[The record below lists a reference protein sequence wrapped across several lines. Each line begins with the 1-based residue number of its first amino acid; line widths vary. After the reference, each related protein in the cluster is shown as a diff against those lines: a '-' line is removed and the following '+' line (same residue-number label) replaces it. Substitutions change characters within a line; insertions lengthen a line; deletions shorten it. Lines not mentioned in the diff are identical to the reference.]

1 VLRRV
6 VPLFVAF
13 VAVHVVVGILGY
25 QQPNEPMGDVYLV
38 YEPWSRCA
46 LFGGIDVSSCT
57 RSDAWA
63 WPGITEKWIYPQ
75 LAFLPMTFAW
85 VFAWAVGY
93 TSAWAIT
100 VALFN
105 LVAFV
110 VLVGTGRST
119 GRVLAAW
126 FWLAAILLI
135 GPVGLYRIDGI
146 TVPFAIL
153 GSIWMLRRPFVAS
166 LLLSISVWMK
176 VWPAA
181 ILAAGLIVVRRR
193 LALIWGAV
201 AVSLATIIPVVALGG
216 APYVFGFV
224 GDQTSRGIQ
233 MEAPVGGL
241 YMFLAAFYV
250 PGSEV
255 YYDGGVLTFQ
265 VTGPGAE
272 PLIAAMTPIMLLT
285 MVAVAVVG
293 VMKMRRG
300 ATFLSLFPPL
310 SLALVTAFIALN
322 KVGSPQYY
330 VWLFAPVVLGLMI
343 DRRRW
348 YAFAGMTLVIA
359 ALTQWMYPLMY
370 DGLMATHP
378 NPFPVFVLEARNLLA
393 LILLV
398 WAIVRV
404 VRVPT
409 GRVRPPAGLREIVT
423 GRRPIPARVSSGR

>member
-1 VLRRV
+1 MVRRV
-6 VPLFVAF
+6 VVLLLAF
-13 VAVHVVVGILGY
+13 VAVHVTVGILGY

-46 LFGGIDVSSCT
+46 LFGGIDVTSCT
-57 RSDAWA
+57 RSDMWA

-85 VFAWAVGY
+85 LFAWAVGY
-93 TSAWAIT
+93 TPAWAIT
-100 VALFN
+100 VSLFN

-110 VLVGTGRST
+110 ILVGRARSRGRL
-119 GRVLAAW
+119 LAAW

-153 GSIWMLRRPFVAS
+153 GSIWLVRRPFVAS
-166 LLLSISVWMK
+166 LLLSIAVWMK

-181 ILAAGLIVVRRR
+181 ILAAGFVAVRRR
-193 LALIWGAV
+193 LALVWGAV

-241 YMFLAAFYV
+241 YMFLASFYV

-265 VTGPGAE
+265 VAGPGSDVV
-272 PLIAAMTPIMLLT
+272 IAVMTPLMLLV
-285 MVAVAVVG
+285 MAAVAIVG
-293 VMKMRRG
+293 ARKMWRG
-300 ATFLSLFPPL
+300 ATFLSVFPPL

-330 VWLFAPVVLGLMI
+330 VWLFAPVVLGLML

-348 YAFAGMTLVIA
+348 YGFAVMTLAICG
-359 ALTQWMYPLMY
+359 LTQWVYPLVY

-378 NPFPVFVLEARNLLA
+378 APFPVILLELRNLLA
-393 LILLV
+393 LVLMV

-404 VRVPT
+404 MRVPT
-409 GRVRPPAGLREIVT
+409 GRLPHPATLRDWVL
-423 GRRPIPARVSSGR
+423 GRRPVPARVAAK

>member
-1 VLRRV
+1 MVRRV
-6 VPLFVAF
+6 VVLLLAF
-13 VAVHVVVGILGY
+13 VAVHVTVGILGF

-46 LFGGIDVSSCT
+46 LFGGIDVTSCT
-57 RSDAWA
+57 RSIGWE

-85 VFAWAVGY
+85 VFAWATGY
-93 TSAWAIT
+93 TQAWAIT
-100 VALFN
+100 VSLAN

-110 VLVGTGRST
+110 VLVGSGRSR
-119 GRVLAAW
+119 GRVIAAV

-153 GSIWMLRRPFVAS
+153 GSIWLVRRPFVAS
-166 LLLSISVWMK
+166 VLLSIAIWMK

-181 ILAAGLIVVRRR
+181 ILAAGFVAIRRR
-193 LALIWGAV
+193 LALVWGAV

-241 YMFLAAFYV
+241 YMFLASFYV
-250 PGSEV
+250 PGSQV
-255 YYDGGVLTFQ
+255 YYDGTVLTFQ
-265 VTGPGAE
+265 VSGPFSDIV
-272 PLIAAMTPIMLLT
+272 IAAMTPIMLLV
-285 MVAVAVVG
+285 MLAVLVVG
-293 VMKMRRG
+293 ARKMWLG
-300 ATFLSLFPPL
+300 ATFLSVFPPL
-310 SLALVTAFIALN
+310 ALALVTAFIALN

-330 VWLFAPVVLGLMI
+330 VWLFPPVVLGLML

-348 YAFAGMTLVIA
+348 YGFA
-359 ALTQWMYPLMY
+359 ALTLAIAGVTQWVYPLVY
-370 DGLMATHP
+370 DGLMATNP
-378 NPFPVFVLEARNLLA
+378 APFPVFLLELRNLLGVV
-393 LILLV
+393 LMV

-404 VRVPT
+404 VRVRT
-409 GRVRPPAGLREIVT
+409 GRVARAKDLREWVL
-423 GRRPIPARVSSGR
+423 GRRSVPARVSAT

>member
-1 VLRRV
+1 MLRRV
-6 VPLFVAF
+6 VPLLIAF

-46 LFGGIDVSSCT
+46 LFGGVDVTSCT
-57 RSDAWA
+57 RSATWE

-85 VFAWAVGY
+85 LFAWAVGY
-93 TSAWAIT
+93 TPAWAIT
-100 VALFN
+100 VSLFN

-110 VLVGTGRST
+110 ILVGTGRSR

-166 LLLSISVWMK
+166 VLLSVAVWMK

-181 ILAAGLIVVRRR
+181 ILAAGAVVVRRR
-193 LALIWGAV
+193 LALVWGAV

-250 PGSEV
+250 PGSQV
-255 YYDGGVLTFQ
+255 YYDAGVLTFQ

-272 PLIAAMTPIMLLT
+272 PLIAAMTPIMLLV
-285 MVAVAVVG
+285 MVGVAVVG
-293 VMKMRRG
+293 VRKLRAG

-330 VWLFAPVVLGLMI
+330 VWLFAPVVLGLMV

-359 ALTQWMYPLMY
+359 ALTQWMYPLLY

-393 LILLV
+393 VVLLV
-398 WAIVRV
+398 WAVVRV
-404 VRVPT
+404 VRVPV
-409 GRVRPPAGLREIVT
+409 GRVRPPAGLHEIVT
-423 GRRPIPARVSSGR
+423 GRRAPFPRAAARR

>member
-1 VLRRV
+1 MLRRV

-93 TSAWAIT
+93 TPAWAIT

-110 VLVGTGRST
+110 VLVGKGRST

-126 FWLAAILLI
+126 FWIAAILLI

-153 GSIWMLRRPFVAS
+153 GSMWMLRRPFVAS

-181 ILAAGLIVVRRR
+181 ILATGLIVVRRR

-255 YYDGGVLTFQ
+255 YYDSGVLTFQ

-378 NPFPVFVLEARNLLA
+378 NPFPVVVLEARNLLA
-393 LILLV
+393 LVLLV

-404 VRVPT
+404 LRVPT

-423 GRRPIPARVSSGR
+423 GRRPIPARVPSGR

>member
-1 VLRRV
+1 MLRRV
-6 VPLFVAF
+6 VPLLIAF

-46 LFGGIDVSSCT
+46 LFGGIDVTSCT

-85 VFAWAVGY
+85 VFAWVVGY
-93 TSAWAIT
+93 TPAWVIT

-110 VLVGTGRST
+110 VLVGKGRST

-166 LLLSISVWMK
+166 VLLSISVWMK

-193 LALIWGAV
+193 LALVWGAV

-285 MVAVAVVG
+285 MVAVAIVG
-293 VMKMRRG
+293 LTKMRRG

-310 SLALVTAFIALN
+310 TLALVTAFIALN

-359 ALTQWMYPLMY
+359 ALTQWMYPLLY

-378 NPFPVFVLEARNLLA
+378 NPFPVVVLEARNLLA
-393 LILLV
+393 LVLLV
-398 WAIVRV
+398 WAVVRV

-423 GRRPIPARVSSGR
+423 GRRPIPARVPTGR

>member
-6 VPLFVAF
+6 FPLLIAF
-13 VAVHVVVGILGY
+13 VAVHVIVAILGY
-25 QQPNEPMGDVYLV
+25 EQPNEPMGDVYLV

-46 LFGGIDVSSCT
+46 LFGGVDVTSCT
-57 RSDAWA
+57 RSATWE

-75 LAFLPMTFAW
+75 LAFLPMTLAW

-93 TSAWAIT
+93 TPAWAIT
-100 VALFN
+100 VGLFN

-110 VLVGTGRST
+110 ILIGDGRSR

-126 FWLAAILLI
+126 FWTAAILLI

-153 GSIWMLRRPFVAS
+153 GSIWLVRRPFLAS
-166 LLLSISVWMK
+166 VLLSVAVWMK

-181 ILAAGLIVVRRR
+181 ILAAGLIAVRRR
-193 LALIWGAV
+193 LALVWGAV
-201 AVSLATIIPVVALGG
+201 AVSLATVIPVIALGG
-216 APYVFGFV
+216 AGYVLGFV

-233 MEAPVGGL
+233 MEAPVGGV
-241 YMFLAAFYV
+241 YMILASLYV
-250 PGSEV
+250 PGSQV
-255 YYDGGVLTFQ
+255 YYDADVLTFQ

-272 PLIAAMTPIMLLT
+272 PLTALMTPLMLLV
-285 MVAVAVVG
+285 MAGVAVVG
-293 VMKMRRG
+293 ARKLWAG
-300 ATFLSLFPPL
+300 ATFAVLFPPL

-330 VWLFAPVVLGLMI
+330 VWVFAPVMLGLMI

-348 YAFAGMTLVIA
+348 YGFAALTLVIA
-359 ALTQWMYPLMY
+359 GLTQWMYPMVY

-378 NPFPVFVLEARNLLA
+378 APFPVFLLELRNVLAVVLM
-393 LILLV
+393 V

-404 VRVPT
+404 VRVPV
-409 GRVRPPAGLREIVT
+409 GRVARPADLREIVT
-423 GRRPIPARVSSGR
+423 GQRRARVATAAD

>member
-1 VLRRV
+1 MLRRV
-6 VPLFVAF
+6 VPLLIAF

-46 LFGGIDVSSCT
+46 LFGGIDVTSCT
-57 RSDAWA
+57 RSDTWQ

-85 VFAWAVGY
+85 IFAWFTGY
-93 TSAWAIT
+93 TPAWAIT
-100 VALFN
+100 VSLFN

-110 VLVGTGRST
+110 ILVGKGRST

-126 FWLAAILLI
+126 FWLAAILLV

-153 GSIWMLRRPFVAS
+153 GGIWMLRRPFLAS
-166 LLLSISVWMK
+166 VLLSVAVWMK

-181 ILAAGLIVVRRR
+181 ILAAGLVAIRRR
-193 LALIWGAV
+193 LALVYGAV
-201 AVSLATIIPVVALGG
+201 AVSLVTIVAVVALGG
-216 APYVFGFV
+216 APFVFGFV
-224 GDQTSRGIQ
+224 GDQTTRGIQ
-233 MEAPVGGL
+233 MEAPVGAV

-250 PGSEV
+250 PGNEV
-255 YYDGGVLTFQ
+255 YYDGDVLTFQ

-272 PLIAAMTPIMLLT
+272 PLIAAMTPIMLLV
-285 MVAVAVVG
+285 MAGVAVVG
-293 VMKMRRG
+293 VLKMRRG

-348 YAFAGMTLVIA
+348 YGFAAMTLVIA

-370 DGLMATHP
+370 DGLMAQHP
-378 NPFPVFVLEARNLLA
+378 NPFPVFVLEARNVLGLV
-393 LILLV
+393 LLV

-404 VRVPT
+404 VRVPV

-423 GRRPIPARVSSGR
+423 GRRPLPTRVPAAR

>member
-1 VLRRV
+1 MVRRV
-6 VPLFVAF
+6 VVLFVAF
-13 VAVHVVVGILGY
+13 VAVHVTVGILGY
-25 QQPNEPMGDVYLV
+25 QQPNQPMGDVYLV

-46 LFGGIDVSSCT
+46 LFGGVDVTSCT
-57 RSDAWA
+57 RSDSWA

-85 VFAWAVGY
+85 LFAWAVSY
-93 TSAWAIT
+93 TPAWAIT
-100 VALFN
+100 VALAD

-110 VLVGTGRST
+110 ILVGSGRSR
-119 GRVLAAW
+119 GRVIAAW

-153 GSIWMLRRPFVAS
+153 GSIWLVRRPFLAS
-166 LLLSISVWMK
+166 VLLSIAVWMK

-181 ILAAGLIVVRRR
+181 ILAAGFVAIRRR
-193 LALIWGAV
+193 LALVWGAV

-216 APYVFGFV
+216 ASYVFGFV

-233 MEAPVGGL
+233 MEAPVGAL

-265 VTGPGAE
+265 VTGPGADIV
-272 PLIAAMTPIMLLT
+272 IAAMTPLMLLV
-285 MVAVAVVG
+285 MAVVAVVG
-293 VMKMRRG
+293 ASKMWRG
-300 ATFLSLFPPL
+300 ATFVSLFPPL
-310 SLALVTAFIALN
+310 SLALVAAFIALN

-348 YAFAGMTLVIA
+348 YGFAAMTLVIA
-359 ALTQWMYPLMY
+359 GLTQWVYPLVY

-378 NPFPVFVLEARNLLA
+378 APFPVFLLELRNLLGLA
-393 LILLV
+393 LMV

-404 VRVPT
+404 VRTPV
-409 GRVRPPAGLREIVT
+409 GRVAYSANLHEWVR
-423 GRRPIPARVSSGR
+423 GRRSAPVRVAAK

>member
-1 VLRRV
+1 MLRRV
-6 VPLFVAF
+6 VPLLIAF
-13 VAVHVVVGILGY
+13 VAVHVTVAILGY

-46 LFGGIDVSSCT
+46 LFGGVDLSSCT
-57 RSDAWA
+57 RSDTWE

-93 TSAWAIT
+93 VPAWAIT
-100 VALFN
+100 VSLFN

-110 VLVGTGRST
+110 ILVGRGRSR

-153 GSIWMLRRPFVAS
+153 GSIWLVRRPFLAS
-166 LLLSISVWMK
+166 VLLSVAVWMK

-181 ILAAGLIVVRRR
+181 ILAAGLIVIRRR
-193 LALIWGAV
+193 LALVWGAV
-201 AVSLATIIPVVALGG
+201 AVSVATVIPVVALGG
-216 APYVFGFV
+216 AAYVLGFV

-241 YMFLAAFYV
+241 YMILASFSV

-255 YYDGGVLTFQ
+255 YYDGSVLTFQ
-265 VTGPGAE
+265 VTGPGVD
-272 PLIAAMTPIMLLT
+272 PLIAVMTPLMLLV
-285 MVAVAVVG
+285 MLGVAVVG
-293 VMKMRRG
+293 ARKLWAG
-300 ATFLSLFPPL
+300 ATFVALFPPL

-330 VWLFAPVVLGLMI
+330 VWIFAPVVLGLMI

-348 YAFAGMTLVIA
+348 YGIAALTLVIA
-359 ALTQWMYPLMY
+359 GLTQWMYPLVY

-378 NPFPVFVLEARNLLA
+378 APFPVFLLEARNVLA
-393 LILLV
+393 LVLMV
-398 WAIVRV
+398 WAMVRV
-404 VRVPT
+404 IRVPV
-409 GRVRPPAGLREIVT
+409 GRVARPGDLRELVT
-423 GRRPIPARVSSGR
+423 GRRTAVATVTAD

>member
-1 VLRRV
+1 MLRRV

-25 QQPNEPMGDVYLV
+25 QQPSEPMGDVYLV

-93 TSAWAIT
+93 TPAWAIT

-110 VLVGTGRST
+110 VLVGKGRST

-378 NPFPVFVLEARNLLA
+378 NPFPVVVLEARNLLA
-393 LILLV
+393 LVLLV
-398 WAIVRV
+398 WAIARV

-423 GRRPIPARVSSGR
+423 GRRPIPARVPSGR

>member
-1 VLRRV
+1 MLRRV

-46 LFGGIDVSSCT
+46 LFGGFDVSSCT

-93 TSAWAIT
+93 TPAWAIT
-100 VALFN
+100 VALFD

-110 VLVGTGRST
+110 VLVGKGRST

-233 MEAPVGGL
+233 MEAPIGGL

-293 VMKMRRG
+293 VRKMRRG

-378 NPFPVFVLEARNLLA
+378 NPFPVVVLEARNLLA
-393 LILLV
+393 LVLLV

-409 GRVRPPAGLREIVT
+409 ERVRPPAGLREIVT
-423 GRRPIPARVSSGR
+423 GRRPIPSRVPSGR

>member
-1 VLRRV
+1 MLRRV

-93 TSAWAIT
+93 TPAWAIT

-181 ILAAGLIVVRRR
+181 ILATGLIVVRRR
-193 LALIWGAV
+193 LALIGGAV

-378 NPFPVFVLEARNLLA
+378 NPFPVVVLEARNLLA
-393 LILLV
+393 LVLLV

-423 GRRPIPARVSSGR
+423 GRRPIPARVPSGR

>member
-93 TSAWAIT
+93 TPAWAIT

-110 VLVGTGRST
+110 VLVGKGRST

-126 FWLAAILLI
+126 FWIAAILLI

-153 GSIWMLRRPFVAS
+153 GSMWMLRRPFVAS

-181 ILAAGLIVVRRR
+181 ILATGLIVVRRR

-255 YYDGGVLTFQ
+255 YYDSGVLTFQ

-378 NPFPVFVLEARNLLA
+378 NPFPVVVLEARNLLA
-393 LILLV
+393 LVLLV

-423 GRRPIPARVSSGR
+423 GRRPIPARVPSGR

>member
-1 VLRRV
+1 MLRRV

-93 TSAWAIT
+93 TPAWAIT

-110 VLVGTGRST
+110 VLVGKGRST

-181 ILAAGLIVVRRR
+181 ILATGLIVVRRR
-193 LALIWGAV
+193 LALIGGAV

-378 NPFPVFVLEARNLLA
+378 NPFPVVVLEARNLLA
-393 LILLV
+393 LVLLV

-423 GRRPIPARVSSGR
+423 GRRPIPARVPSGR

>member
-1 VLRRV
+1 MVRRV
-6 VPLFVAF
+6 VVLLLAF
-13 VAVHVVVGILGY
+13 VAVHVTVGILGY

-46 LFGGIDVSSCT
+46 LFGGIDVTSCT
-57 RSDAWA
+57 RSDMWE

-85 VFAWAVGY
+85 LFAWAVGY
-93 TSAWAIT
+93 TPAWAIT
-100 VALFN
+100 VSLFN

-110 VLVGTGRST
+110 ILVGRGRSR

-126 FWLAAILLI
+126 FWLAAILLV

-146 TVPFAIL
+146 TVPLAIL
-153 GSIWMLRRPFVAS
+153 GSIWLVRRPFLAS
-166 LLLSISVWMK
+166 VLLSIAVWMK
-176 VWPAA
+176 VWLAA
-181 ILAAGLIVVRRR
+181 ILAAGFVAVRRR

-241 YMFLAAFYV
+241 YMFLASFYV

-265 VTGPGAE
+265 VSGPGSDIV
-272 PLIAAMTPIMLLT
+272 IAVMTPLMLLV
-285 MVAVAVVG
+285 MAAVAVIG
-293 VMKMRRG
+293 AQKMWRG
-300 ATFLSLFPPL
+300 ATFLRVFPPL

-330 VWLFAPVVLGLMI
+330 VWLFAPVVLGLML

-348 YAFAGMTLVIA
+348 YGFAVMTLAICG
-359 ALTQWMYPLMY
+359 LTQWVYPLVY

-378 NPFPVFVLEARNLLA
+378 APFPVILLELRNLLA
-393 LILLV
+393 LVLMV

-404 VRVPT
+404 VRVST
-409 GRVRPPAGLREIVT
+409 GRVPHPASLRDWVL
-423 GRRPIPARVSSGR
+423 GRRPVPARVAAK

>member
-1 VLRRV
+1 MLRRV
-6 VPLFVAF
+6 VPLLIAF
-13 VAVHVVVGILGY
+13 VAVHVVVGWLGY

-46 LFGGIDVSSCT
+46 LFGGVDASSCT
-57 RSDAWA
+57 RSVAWE
-63 WPGITEKWIYPQ
+63 WPGVTEKWIYPQ

-85 VFAWAVGY
+85 AFAWAVGY
-93 TSAWAIT
+93 TPAWAIT
-100 VALFN
+100 VSLFN

-110 VLVGTGRST
+110 ILVGQGRSR

-126 FWLAAILLI
+126 FWLLAILLI

-153 GSIWMLRRPFVAS
+153 GGIWMLRRPFVAS
-166 LLLSISVWMK
+166 VLLSVAVWMK

-181 ILAAGLIVVRRR
+181 ILAAGLVAIRRR
-193 LALIWGAV
+193 LALVWGAV
-201 AVSLATIIPVVALGG
+201 AVSVLTIIPVVSLGG

-255 YYDGGVLTFQ
+255 YYDGDVLTFQ

-272 PLIAAMTPIMLLT
+272 ALIAAMTPIMLLT
-285 MVAVAVVG
+285 MVGVAIVG
-293 VMKMRRG
+293 VHKLRRG
-300 ATFLSLFPPL
+300 ATFVSLFPPL

-330 VWLFAPVVLGLMI
+330 VWLFAPVVVGLMI

-359 ALTQWMYPLMY
+359 GLTQWMYPLLY

-378 NPFPVFVLEARNLLA
+378 NPFPVTVLEVRNVLA
-393 LILLV
+393 LVLLV
-398 WAIVRV
+398 WAVVRV

-423 GRRPIPARVSSGR
+423 GRRPVPARATVRR